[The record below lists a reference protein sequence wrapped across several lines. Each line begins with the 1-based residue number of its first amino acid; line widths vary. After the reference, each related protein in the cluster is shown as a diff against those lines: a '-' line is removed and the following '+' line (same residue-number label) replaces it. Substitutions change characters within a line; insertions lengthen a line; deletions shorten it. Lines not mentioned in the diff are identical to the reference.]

1 MQQFNSLREK
11 IAFEKEQRQARY
23 RQFEQVTEQAH
34 NAGMLAVQGT
44 ECPVMVVKDPRT
56 GQAWTVPEG
65 PCGFAYVT
73 LRKSNTSFAIWA
85 KKKGI
90 FQKGYSGT
98 QLWVS
103 DFNQSVT
110 LKSAYAQAYARV
122 LNENGIE
129 CYSGSRLD

>member
-1 MQQFNSLREK
+1 MQQFYSLREK

-23 RQFEQVTEQAH
+23 RQFENVTMQAH
-34 NAGMLAVQGT
+34 NAGMLAVQST
-44 ECPVMVVKDPRT
+44 QCPTMIVRDTCT
-56 GQAWTVPEG
+56 GKTWEVPEG

-129 CYSGSRLD
+129 CYPGSRLD

>member
-1 MQQFNSLREK
+1 MEFNSLREK
-11 IAFEKEQRQARY
+11 IAFEKQQRQDRY
-23 RQFEQVTEQAH
+23 RQFEQITLQAH
-34 NAGMLAVQGT
+34 EAGLQAVQGT
-44 ECPVMVVKDPRT
+44 QCPAMVVLEPTT
-56 GQAWTVPEG
+56 GQKWHVPDG
-65 PCGFAYVT
+65 PCGFAYVV

-85 KKKGI
+85 KKRGL
-90 FQKGYSGT
+90 FSKGYSGT

-122 LNENGIE
+122 LNQNGIE

>member
-1 MQQFNSLREK
+1 MEYMTLREK
-11 IAFEKEQRQARY
+11 IAVEKQARQARY
-23 RQFEQVTEQAH
+23 RQFETITEQAH
-34 NAGMLAVQGT
+34 DAGLQAVAGT
-44 ECPVMVVKDPRT
+44 QCPTMVVRDPCT
-56 GQAWTVPEG
+56 GMTWTVPDG

-85 KKKGI
+85 KKKGL

-122 LNENGIE
+122 LNANGIE
-129 CYSGSRLD
+129 CYPGSRLD